1 MAHKSRK
8 KGKANPQVKT
18 RHLTDSDG
26 WTHIIRG
33 PSQTSERFV
42 SNSPYEAIHSGKVE
56 IPEGFTLERA
66 QEKYKGCVRR
76 WESSMCYK
84 WLVNLFEQTILKVRT
99 LRIDS
104 CMVTGLGSFTKSEVT
119 GNDSS
124 FYQLA
129 AFETLLRILKQ
140 RFDIRRVNFQEPI
153 FTALDEDLLVSKGF
167 TIIQDPEAYSL
178 MTQSTF
184 LYAPCNE
191 WNTIFSIIRS
201 THPALYI
208 GNELT
213 SQQNHCRFNTH
224 SDRIKN
230 SEEGSERGQQNLWDK
245 NEVITAFLEG
255 RSLEVITEF
264 ETNISAMNSVIY
276 WCPDTN
282 EVQDTGQPSDS

>member
-1 MAHKSRK
+1 MICTKNDFTSRQRSLGIGFLYCYNSKTRHSRAQCVEGHTNNHRNRSDMKYSLRSRHWNMAHKSRK

-129 AFETLLRILKQ
+129 AFETLLRILS
-140 RFDIRRVNFQEPI
+140 E
-153 FTALDEDLLVSKGF
+153 
-167 TIIQDPEAYSL
+167 
-178 MTQSTF
+178 
-184 LYAPCNE
+184 
-191 WNTIFSIIRS
+191 
-201 THPALYI
+201 THPHACVL
-208 GNELT
+208 
-213 SQQNHCRFNTH
+213 
-224 SDRIKN
+224 
-230 SEEGSERGQQNLWDK
+230 NLIDFRA
-245 NEVITAFLEG
+245 TL
-255 RSLEVITEF
+255 
-264 ETNISAMNSVIY
+264 
-276 WCPDTN
+276 
-282 EVQDTGQPSDS
+282 